1 MPECELGQ
9 KKKEKG
15 RNGIEIGCLWK
26 VSGILH
32 CKRMEGGKSFNFT
45 FSLTN
50 ILSLRIHNH
59 VTSG

>member
-26 VSGILH
+26 VSEILH
-32 CKRMEGGKSFNFT
+32 CKRMEGEEEF
-45 FSLTN
+45 
-50 ILSLRIHNH
+50 
-59 VTSG
+59 